1 MTTLFDVV
9 TVTCFFGLVLAFFLW
24 TERDTRTLM
33 HFLVSGVVF
42 AVANQVGNAG
52 GSIFAAALII
62 AGIGYAALITLRPAR

>member
-1 MTTLFDVV
+1 MATLFDVV